1 MRDGRQLASSSQT
14 TTIKGDIIVRDQTS
28 GNRAG
33 LSAPLADPDRLWPG
47 GVVQYHLYL
56 LSFIYILLGVV
67 DYHFYRTFPADK
79 RAIVMQAME
88 YITNNSCIRFQPK
101 IDSTVDYVSFNYGAD
116 CHSDVGRIGGVQT
129 LNLNR

>member
-1 MRDGRQLASSSQT
+1 MVSGQGS
-14 TTIKGDIIVRDQTS
+14 TIEGDIIVRDRTP
-28 GNRAG
+28 GNQAG

-47 GVVQYHLYL
+47 GVGQYHLYL

-101 IDSTVDYVSFNYGAD
+101 TSSTVDYVNINYGAD
-116 CHSDVGRIGGVQT
+116 CHSDVGRVGGIQT